1 MTVQLQHTSLQH
13 EVQSACMPTYIMHCT
28 DTLVFFQAT
37 SMYCD
42 GCSVTVPKWRQMIL
56 EGHLCMM
63 LPNMDRWRS
72 VGGGHINYNN
82 CYTASNCVYIIMD
95 VTLHCIIKCG
105 MNCCVSYHNCDFN
118 TVTQALK
125 VLVAT
130 GANPHIQDNDG
141 LTPADLAEECG
152 HGTCARYLRS
162 CPVPAEKSGTQV
174 NIVVPIRYQSNHVSI
189 DIIVDIFKVVFFVD
203 FVTGKM
209 ARTQWHRTDP
219 ACSRQMPYLHCFSPF
234 AYRFS
239 PYWEHF
245 DKGNIASMCSQ
256 YGLKRYAN
264 GLKWYA
270 IANGAST
277 ASV

>member
-1 MTVQLQHTSLQH
+1 METDDLGGTPLHDAAEHGQM
-13 EVQSACMPTYIMHCT
+13 EV
-28 DTLVFFQAT
+28 
-37 SMYCD
+37 
-42 GCSVTVPKWRQMIL
+42 G
-56 EGHLCMM
+56 GG
-63 LPNMDRWRS
+63 
-72 VGGGHINYNN
+72 GGGHINYNN

-105 MNCCVSYHNCDFN
+105 MNCCISYHNCDFN

-189 DIIVDIFKVVFFVD
+189 DIIVDIFKVFFFVD
-203 FVTGKM
+203 FVTQGKWPVRSGIGQTQP
-209 ARTQWHRTDP
+209 ALDRRRTCTVSVRLRTV
-219 ACSRQMPYLHCFSPF
+219 SVRI
-234 AYRFS
+234 
-239 PYWEHF
+239 
-245 DKGNIASMCSQ
+245 GNTLTR
-256 YGLKRYAN
+256 G
-264 GLKWYA
+264 
-270 IANGAST
+270 T
-277 ASV
+277 